1 MNQRHMDW
9 IPTEITRTSA
19 YASENAAKIC
29 LESIKPNAEYFFKT
43 CFEIPYVLEQTL
55 EVDSFFLNLLCSLN
69 DISSGRER
77 SCNSAAVA
85 VWFWDVQICVKV
97 RVNMGMRR
105 PEVGTECLH
114 KLLFTIYVK
123 ARSLT

>member
-9 IPTEITRTSA
+9 IPIEITCTSA
-19 YASENAAKIC
+19 YASENAAKIYF
-29 LESIKPNAEYFFKT
+29 ESIKPNAEYFFKT
-43 CFEIPYVLEQTL
+43 CFEIPYVLDQTL

-85 VWFWDVQICVKV
+85 IWFWDVH
-97 RVNMGMRR
+97 RVTTY
-105 PEVGTECLH
+105 VH
-114 KLLFTIYVK
+114 KCANVCEGACK
-123 ARSLT
+123 HGHVEARSWN